1 MSEPFDNTKKPAPR
15 FGPLVEDTTVVG
27 GVDVRTGQAVIK
39 PKSVDP
45 TKKVDENFKATDPRE
60 G

>member
-27 GVDVRTGQAVIK
+27 GVDARTGQAVIK
-39 PKSVDP
+39 AKALDP
-45 TKKVDENFKATDPRE
+45 SQKKDENFKATDPRE
-60 G
+60 A